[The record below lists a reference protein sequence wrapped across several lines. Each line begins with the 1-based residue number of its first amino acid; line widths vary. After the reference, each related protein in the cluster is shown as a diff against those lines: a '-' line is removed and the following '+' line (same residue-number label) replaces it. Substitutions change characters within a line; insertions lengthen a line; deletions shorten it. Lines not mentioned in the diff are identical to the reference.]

1 MYGPNWDSDR
11 KKPSIKGYSW
21 NSKGNL
27 NTDWILNDIKE
38 LTLIFNLMLPFF
50 ESSYFQCTHE
60 MFTQI

>member
-38 LTLIFNLMLPFF
+38 LTLIFKYNSITVVFF
-50 ESSYFQCTHE
+50 EVLSVRDIH
-60 MFTQI
+60 